1 MRKLLSIISLVALA
15 LLAVCGTGFAQTAS
29 SPFSAP
35 QYYAS
40 SFNIWSIQG
49 QSPNTFIFQGRSL
62 CNANAQNLTFFVF
75 STTGPVLISD
85 SNSANSEVVTPSA
98 IVNTAGSCGA
108 TVAPSHNHYTFS
120 LRSGTAGL
128 QEALNT
134 LTQQGAYPTLI
145 LLDKNWWT
153 IANQIPG
160 TYATSILGAATG
172 NYTEILEDITTATP
186 TFYVWS
192 GSAYT
197 ATNAI
202 QKNTAPTLAAGGGA
216 GSGPTTSNAHT
227 ATAITGIASVL
238 TGTSTTTGTLF
249 TETWPTVAN
258 GGPQYDGS
266 CVVNS
271 SGANSYTTFT
281 SAMSDTGSGTTFQRI
296 LTVTVATTAPIA
308 ATQYFFTYTCK

>member
-1 MRKLLSIISLVALA
+1 MRKVALSISILALA
-15 LLAVCGTGFAQTAS
+15 VLASCGMSFAQTAN

-40 SFNIWSIQG
+40 SFNLWSVNG
-49 QSPNTFIFQGRSL
+49 QSPNTYIFQGRSI
-62 CNANAQNLTFFVF
+62 CNSNAQNVRFSVF

-85 SNSANSEVVTPSA
+85 SNSANSEVATPSA
-98 IVNTAGSCGA
+98 VVNTAGTCGV
-108 TVAPSHNHYTFS
+108 TIAPSNQHYTFQ

-128 QEALNT
+128 QEALNS
-134 LTQQGAYPTLI
+134 LTQQGAWPTVI

-160 TYATSILGAATG
+160 TYATAILGAATG

-186 TFYVWS
+186 IYYVWS
-192 GSAYT
+192 GTAYT
-197 ATNAI
+197 STNAV
-202 QKNTAPTLAAGGGA
+202 QKNTAPTIAAGASA
-216 GSGPTTSNAHT
+216 GSGPTVANVTGS
-227 ATAITGIASVL
+227 TAIAGTAGVL
-238 TGTSTTTGTLF
+238 TGTATTTGTIF

-266 CVVNS
+266 CVVKS

-281 SAMSDTGSGTTFQRI
+281 VATSDTGSGTTFQRI
-296 LTVTVATTAPIA
+296 LTVTEATAAPTAS
-308 ATQYFFTYTCK
+308 TQYYFTYTCK